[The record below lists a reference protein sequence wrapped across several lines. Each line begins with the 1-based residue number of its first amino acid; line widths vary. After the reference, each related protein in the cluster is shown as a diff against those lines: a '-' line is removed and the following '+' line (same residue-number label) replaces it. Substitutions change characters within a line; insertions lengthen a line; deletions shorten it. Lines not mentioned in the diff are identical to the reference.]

1 MANENAFSTPR
12 NNTPSPSAALG
23 AIIQRRAMQAQNR
36 QALVEAKELEKS
48 LADGTAAMDAAVAQA
63 AKDAQRATA
72 LENLAHQQGTRNVAR
87 GQIGMRQRI
96 ITVGMEETRKKVL
109 EELVYEAYW
118 LDDSVK
124 ECTAGQITDSIED
137 VMGYVDENFRDA
149 RVAESNYSPLLKNVS
164 LAIEQVVTK
173 AADRIYKT
181 ALESGEIDPE
191 FELTDSEEEE
201 LDTKLGDLGRD
212 EIVDLIKTKVASV
225 VQDEKQKGQERA
237 EMFKALDGE
246 INSDGEGT
254 ESGEGETPEDGGEV
268 STEEGTVVR
277 NVDHCDINITNYKYG
292 EDDDDDPM
300 YQMEPTDEST
310 FDDITTGLVM
320 LEGANWDTLKIYF
333 SGLRKRASKLC
344 KEANKLYKDG
354 KYDEAAKKFDECQD
368 IFKDIEKRLVDVNDS
383 LGSTV
388 ISFFA
393 SYFTMF
399 IAFVDSVNT
408 KGGASNFDLVDAYKE
423 SSSWNQTKQITI
435 ANCKKMIKYC
445 EVMSRSCKNKGKG
458 GTGGNYKYSLESA
471 IAATSTDVGYTSG
484 EKYFAKLLGNGREL
498 NLVAEDPTWN
508 DFKVCIS
515 MLSKKARDL
524 ILKGRGGCPECYLYA
539 KDIMVEL
546 MKQISTAGENVP
558 VEVKQFVLA
567 SVNMIFAPIPEE
579 EAIISRFGVSLGSP
593 ETQSASPAINWETVS
608 WSDIVANIKTNLT
621 SASDW
626 CANKGDVE
634 YKIIDDDKLNG
645 SACPVSGKTALAQKV
660 AAKQN
665 QLLNQNI
672 GGTLFE
678 ALTIN
683 AIENCK
689 AAALENSMNVSDEDT
704 EDAALVEALLYYTIF
719 ETLDTVGLY
728 KFRMGDMGK
737 LQRTLVRSVTE
748 GSSPF
753 DTGKDKKGLKK
764 VRINTKKMKQKKDI
778 NGKSAPNDKVAEM

>member
-12 NNTPSPSAALG
+12 NNAPSPSAALN
-23 AIIQRRAMQAQNR
+23 AVIQRRAMQAQNR
-36 QALVEAKELEKS
+36 QALAEAKELEKT
-48 LADGTAAMDAAVAQA
+48 LADGTAMMDAAVAQA
-63 AKDAQRATA
+63 TKDAQRVTA
-72 LENLAHQQGTRNVAR
+72 LENLAHQQGTRNIAR

-96 ITVGMEETRKKVL
+96 IKVGMEETRKKVL

-118 LDDSVK
+118 LDDPVK
-124 ECTAGQITDSIED
+124 ECTVNQITDSIED

-149 RVAESNYSPLLKNVS
+149 RIAESDYSPLLKNVS

-173 AADRIYKT
+173 AAERIYKA
-181 ALESGEIDPE
+181 ALESGEVDPE

-246 INSDGEGT
+246 INSDGGDT
-254 ESGEGETPEDGGEV
+254 ETGEGESTEDEGEV

-277 NVDHCDINITNYKYG
+277 NVDHCDINITNCKCEGGDGDEPDY
-292 EDDDDDPM
+292 PVV
-300 YQMEPTDEST
+300 EPTDKT
-310 FDDITTGLVM
+310 AL
-320 LEGANWDTLKIYF
+320 
-333 SGLRKRASKLC
+333 
-344 KEANKLYKDG
+344 
-354 KYDEAAKKFDECQD
+354 EAA
-368 IFKDIEKRLVDVNDS
+368 
-383 LGSTV
+383 
-388 ISFFA
+388 
-393 SYFTMF
+393 
-399 IAFVDSVNT
+399 
-408 KGGASNFDLVDAYKE
+408 
-423 SSSWNQTKQITI
+423 IT
-435 ANCKKMIKYC
+435 
-445 EVMSRSCKNKGKG
+445 
-458 GTGGNYKYSLESA
+458 
-471 IAATSTDVGYTSG
+471 ATSTNVGYTSG
-484 EKYFAKLLGNGREL
+484 EKYFAKMLENGQAL

-539 KDIMVEL
+539 KDIMTEL

-567 SVNMIFAPIPEE
+567 SVNMIFAPIPGD

-608 WSDIVANIKTNLT
+608 WSDIMANIKTNLT

-626 CANKGDVE
+626 CTNKGDTE
-634 YKIIDDDKLNG
+634 YKVIDNDKLND
-645 SACPVSGKTALAQKV
+645 SECPVSGKSALAQKV

-689 AAALENSMNVSDEDT
+689 SAAMESGTNVSDEDT

-719 ETLDTVGLY
+719 ETLDTIGLY

-753 DTGKDKKGLKK
+753 GAGKDKKGLKK

-778 NGKSAPNDKVAEM
+778 NGKPTSGDKVAEM

>member
-36 QALVEAKELEKS
+36 QALAEAKELEKS
-48 LADGTAAMDAAVAQA
+48 LADGTAAMDAAIAQA
-63 AKDAQRATA
+63 TKDAQRVTA

-124 ECTAGQITDSIED
+124 ECTVGQITDSIED

-164 LAIEQVVTK
+164 LAIEQVVNK
-173 AADRIYKT
+173 AADRIYKA
-181 ALESGEIDPE
+181 ALESGEVDPE

-237 EMFKALDGE
+237 EMFKSLDGE
-246 INSDGEGT
+246 INSDGETT
-254 ESGEGETPEDGGEV
+254 ETGEGEPTEDGGEV

-277 NVDHCDINITNYKYG
+277 NVDHCDINITNCKCDG
-292 EDDDDDPM
+292 DDGDDPV
-300 YQMEPTDEST
+300 QAEPTDG
-310 FDDITTGLVM
+310 IT
-320 LEGANWDTLKIYF
+320 
-333 SGLRKRASKLC
+333 
-344 KEANKLYKDG
+344 
-354 KYDEAAKKFDECQD
+354 
-368 IFKDIEKRLVDVNDS
+368 
-383 LGSTV
+383 
-388 ISFFA
+388 
-393 SYFTMF
+393 
-399 IAFVDSVNT
+399 
-408 KGGASNFDLVDAYKE
+408 
-423 SSSWNQTKQITI
+423 
-435 ANCKKMIKYC
+435 
-445 EVMSRSCKNKGKG
+445 
-458 GTGGNYKYSLESA
+458 LESA
-471 IAATSTDVGYTSG
+471 LIATSTDVGYTSG
-484 EKYFAKLLGNGREL
+484 EKYFAKLLENGQVL

-539 KDIMVEL
+539 KEIMAEL

-567 SVNMIFAPIPEE
+567 SVNMIFAPIPGD

-608 WSDIVANIKTNLT
+608 WSDIMANIKTNLT

-626 CANKGDVE
+626 CSNKGDTE
-634 YKIIDDDKLNG
+634 YKVIDDDKLNG
-645 SACPVSGKTALAQKV
+645 SECPVSGKSALAQKV

-689 AAALENSMNVSDEDT
+689 TAAMESCMNVSDEDT

-719 ETLDTVGLY
+719 ETLDTIGLY

-753 DTGKDKKGLKK
+753 SAGKDKKGLKK

-778 NGKSAPNDKVAEM
+778 NGKTTTNDKVAGM